1 MKLKQF
7 EGEKVIVVLQSGERR
22 EGVVTDFLSS
32 DENNPPKDSII
43 MRLGNN
49 SLTEIYAEEISTIS
63 LRSR

>member
-32 DENNPPKDSII
+32 DENNPPKD
-43 MRLGNN
+43 RL
-49 SLTEIYAEEISTIS
+49 
-63 LRSR
+63 